1 VDVGD
6 APRGQ
11 LSNEPLWRPSTFP
24 SRSARRRGSAAS
36 AESVPRR
43 PEYTDAK
50 TLPTIA
56 TPRVPPSSRVVS
68 LTAEK
73 QPLGSALNHLQL
85 VGETLSD
92 RGEPHPFAEATL
104 IRTAITAASYSLW
117 TLHDDAT
124 ERRNRA
130 LQFNFKDLD
139 GWGGYYR
146 TDRQDPAATEDDR
159 AKAND
164 VIVDARRRKEWI
176 VELPNL
182 RIGASQMFR
191 DVERCP
197 RQAVRVAAQETRSD
211 QNADAGR
218 FLDDVIVSRQALFE
232 LPVHRTDDAS
242 LRTRQS
248 VFNAAVSSLPGKAP
262 RLRAL
267 QKPSRPPDA
276 STLR

>member
-1 VDVGD
+1 MRPAGSC
-6 APRGQ
+6 PMSRCGGHRLFHRG
-11 LSNEPLWRPSTFP
+11 
-24 SRSARRRGSAAS
+24 
-36 AESVPRR
+36 
-43 PEYTDAK
+43 
-50 TLPTIA
+50 A

-197 RQAVRVAAQETRSD
+197 WQAVRVAAQETRSD

-218 FLDDVIVSRQALFE
+218 FLDDVIVSRQALLNFLSTE
-232 LPVHRTDDAS
+232 LTTPLCARDSPCST
-242 LRTRQS
+242 QP
-248 VFNAAVSSLPGKAP
+248 SLPFPARPRVYAP
-262 RLRAL
+262 SKNRRVHQTPVRFGDFGILYG
-267 QKPSRPPDA
+267 
-276 STLR
+276 